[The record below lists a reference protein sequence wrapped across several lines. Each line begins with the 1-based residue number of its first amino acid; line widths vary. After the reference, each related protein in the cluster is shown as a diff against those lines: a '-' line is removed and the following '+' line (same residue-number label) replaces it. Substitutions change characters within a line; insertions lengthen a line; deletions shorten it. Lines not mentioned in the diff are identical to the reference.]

1 VSRNRSRA
9 RRPQTRGHD
18 EPRQPWFGKTV
29 YYCTGGAGKDAA
41 ATAAAR
47 AAGLTWLPGGGHGPV
62 TVEGGPD
69 LGRTV
74 RCPVCGLV
82 KPLGY
87 KRRRAIREARLTEVD
102 ISRPP
107 F

>member
-9 RRPQTRGHD
+9 RRRQSRSHD
-18 EPRQPWFGKTV
+18 EADEPWFGKTV
-29 YYCTGGAGKDAA
+29 YYCTGGAGK
-41 ATAAAR
+41 AR
-47 AAGLTWLPGGGHGPV
+47 AEVECAKTGLTWLPDGGHSPV
-62 TVEGGPD
+62 RVERGPD

-87 KRRRAIREARLTEVD
+87 KTRKRVREARLTEVD
-102 ISRPP
+102 ISALP